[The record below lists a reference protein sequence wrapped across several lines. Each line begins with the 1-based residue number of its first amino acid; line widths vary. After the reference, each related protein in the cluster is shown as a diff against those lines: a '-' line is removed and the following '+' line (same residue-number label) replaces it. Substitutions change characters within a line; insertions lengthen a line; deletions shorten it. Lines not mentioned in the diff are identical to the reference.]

1 MGRQRARS
9 QKVCYA
15 PLENLI
21 FITSRVTGSDME
33 DFNQGNTHLNFNL
46 K

>member
-1 MGRQRARS
+1 MRRQGASS

-15 PLENLI
+15 TLENVI
-21 FITSRVTGSDME
+21 FITSRGTGSGMG
-33 DFNQGNTHLNFNL
+33 DFNQGNTHLNFSL